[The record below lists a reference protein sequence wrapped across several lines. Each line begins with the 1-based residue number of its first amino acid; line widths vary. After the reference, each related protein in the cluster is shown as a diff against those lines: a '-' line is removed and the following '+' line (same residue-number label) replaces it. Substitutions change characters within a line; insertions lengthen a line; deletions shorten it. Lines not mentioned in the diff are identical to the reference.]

1 MQTKQASFMQCFQQV
16 NPKIS
21 NYCRMLTQNETL
33 AEDLLHDTILAAYEK
48 FEQIENDQAFAS
60 YLFSI
65 AYNIYSKQLRRK
77 KFKGNYNEKAATFIE
92 ALDANAEVKAEL
104 SMIMEKMKRLPASQY
119 ETLILYHISDL
130 PLKEISMIQQVS
142 LSAVKQRIKRGK
154 ENLLKMLNERERKV
168 VMLLL

>member
-1 MQTKQASFMQCFQQV
+1 MQTKQASFMQCFQPV
-16 NPKIS
+16 NSKIS

-48 FEQIENDQAFAS
+48 FEQIENNQAFAS

-77 KFKGNYNEKAATFIE
+77 KFKGNYNEKTATFIE
-92 ALDANAEVKAEL
+92 ALDANAELKAEL
-104 SMIMEKMKRLPASQY
+104 SMIMEKMKRLPAAQY
-119 ETLILYHISDL
+119 ESLILYHISDL